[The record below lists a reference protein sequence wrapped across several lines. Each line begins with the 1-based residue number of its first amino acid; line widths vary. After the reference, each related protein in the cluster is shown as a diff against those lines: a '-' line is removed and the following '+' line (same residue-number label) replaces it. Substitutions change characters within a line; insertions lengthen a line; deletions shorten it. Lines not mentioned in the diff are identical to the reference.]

1 IYAQAADKLLRVS
14 RGQTLPPITKV
25 SPGATSTI
33 NSTVNGF
40 RVSIGIPSGTTIAA
54 VSVSGPVVPH
64 SVTPV
69 GPRLGVGGVQIRAWD
84 SQGRVVAQPSHALAL
99 SLTFA
104 APSGVH
110 PEKAKLNTV
119 DPATL
124 RTQPRPTTVTQNG
137 ASITASA
144 TATHLSPF
152 EITAPV
158 DSGIVTNYA
167 GSAGE
172 GPATSVGQ
180 YESGLV
186 SAPGALYISDF
197 DAGVIRAMDTST
209 GRETVFAGT
218 TGGNPVPMA
227 PDDGPAT
234 AGPIHRPMGLAR
246 DGAGNIYVAA
256 NGHNRVR
263 KIAPPGTITPVAGR
277 RDRGHPRY
285 AG

>member
-1 IYAQAADKLLRVS
+1 MQEGATVAAAFAPFETAVTNERGRAIYAQAADKLLRVS

-84 SQGRVVAQPSHALAL
+84 SQGRVVAQPSHALGL

-124 RTQPRPTTVTQNG
+124 RTQPLPTTVTQNG

-172 GPATSVGQ
+172 GPATSVASTNRGW
-180 YESGLV
+180 
-186 SAPGALYISDF
+186 SAR
-197 DAGVIRAMDTST
+197 RAPSTSRTST
-209 GRETVFAGT
+209 PE
-218 TGGNPVPMA
+218 
-227 PDDGPAT
+227 
-234 AGPIHRPMGLAR
+234 
-246 DGAGNIYVAA
+246 
-256 NGHNRVR
+256 
-263 KIAPPGTITPVAGR
+263 
-277 RDRGHPRY
+277 
-285 AG
+285 